1 MTDREMQA
9 AFHQRAMV
17 SEKVAP
23 VLVARTLGSFDLVVV
38 FVAIVLFINN
48 SAGVQFAGPSMF
60 IFWPLAFLTFLIS
73 GAFVTAQLGRMFP
86 EEGSLYVWTHKVL
99 GPFWGFF
106 AGFVAW
112 WPGPLVLVAAGILV
126 ANFIQR
132 VAAFFTCNGQPCAIL
147 TENWQIGVVILGVV
161 AFSTLMSLLR
171 LRLTQNYVNVQF
183 FFYAA
188 AIFLI
193 GLAGVVWLL
202 KGNAS
207 ATDFSSGWSP
217 FRTDL
222 AGKAGLGISANLT
235 FFSFAILA
243 LLGIETPL
251 NMGVEV
257 KGGERSIRTYLLWGC
272 GIVMAAYL
280 WTTWGNMV
288 TIQAGGANGTTGGP
302 EAVGVAMG
310 KPLGVIVALI
320 LAWVFLTAAV
330 VYNYAFA
337 RLLFVSGLER
347 RLPHQFGKVNRNKVP
362 ANAVLLQAA
371 IATIITLLVFFV
383 LGFGTSDPYRYFY
396 ALYAGLTII
405 WCISTALLF
414 LDIFFAKRASPELFE
429 RERRVPLWVL
439 YVSGAVGTL
448 ANVAAVF
455 FIFIG
460 SWYAKTKDNP
470 TGWTL
475 HDWNYWMVAITA
487 ISVISGIAIYAISQ
501 AARRGKTDEELLAEG
516 VAEREMAEDLPAG
529 MPPPPAPTGPVVTGG
544 SE

>member
-1 MTDREMQA
+1 MI
-9 AFHQRAMV
+9 
-17 SEKVAP
+17 SERVAP
-23 VLVARTLGSFDLVVV
+23 ALVARTLGPFDLVVV

-48 SAGVQFAGPSMF
+48 SSGVQLAGPSMF
-60 IFWPLAFLTFLIS
+60 IFWPIAFLTFLIT

-126 ANFIQR
+126 ANFIQQ
-132 VAAFFTCNGQPCAIL
+132 VAAFGGHSIL
-147 TENWQIGVVILGVV
+147 TENWQIGIVILGVIG
-161 AFSTLMSLLR
+161 FSALMSLIR
-171 LRLTQNYVNVQF
+171 LRLTQNYVNIQF
-183 FFYAA
+183 IAYSA

-193 GLAGVVWLL
+193 GLSGVVWLL
-202 KGNAS
+202 KGNPS
-207 ATDFSSGWSP
+207 ATSFAAGWDP

-222 AGKAGLGISANLT
+222 AGKAALGIPANLT

-257 KGGERSIRTYLLWGC
+257 RGGERAIRTYLMWGC
-272 GIVMAAYL
+272 AIVMAAYL

-288 TIQAGGANGTTGGP
+288 AIKVGGANGTTGGAQ
-302 EAVGVAMG
+302 AVATAMG

-337 RLLFVSGLER
+337 RLLFVSGLEK
-347 RLPHQFGKVNRNKVP
+347 RLPHQLGAVNRNKVP
-362 ANAVLLQAA
+362 SNAVILQSVIAA
-371 IATIITLLVFFV
+371 IITAIVFFA
-383 LGFGTSDPYRYFY
+383 LGHGTSDPYRYFY

-405 WCISTALLF
+405 WCISTGLLF
-414 LDIFFAKRASPELFE
+414 LDIFFARRANPELFE
-429 RERRVPLWVL
+429 RERRVPNWVL
-439 YVSGAVGTL
+439 YTSGIVGAL
-448 ANVAAVF
+448 ANAAAVF

-460 SWYAKTKDNP
+460 SWYPKTSSTP

-475 HDWNYWMVAITA
+475 GSWDYWMVAIA
-487 ISVISGIAIYAISQ
+487 AVSVIAGVLIYAISQ
-501 AARRGKTDEELLAEG
+501 VSRRGKTDAELLAELE
-516 VAEREMAEDLPAG
+516 AEVGAVPEPETGAVGGAG
-529 MPPPPAPTGPVVTGG
+529 APPAMRPTESP
-544 SE
+544 